1 MFQILRQKPTKY
13 PSDLTHILFKYKP
26 LLVSA
31 NQIAP
36 SGFIHQKK
44 VKFTATTLLQPQFLQ
59 YLILWASV
67 EIYKNLHINITLANF
82 HVYILLVNFLCLRS
96 DDG

>member
-1 MFQILRQKPTKY
+1 MFQILRQKPAKY
-13 PSDLTHILFKYKP
+13 PSDLKHILFTYKP
-26 LLVSA
+26 LYVSA
-31 NQIAP
+31 NKIPP

-67 EIYKNLHINITLANF
+67 EIYKNLHVNINLANF
-82 HVYILLVNFLCLRS
+82 HVYTLLVNFLCVRP